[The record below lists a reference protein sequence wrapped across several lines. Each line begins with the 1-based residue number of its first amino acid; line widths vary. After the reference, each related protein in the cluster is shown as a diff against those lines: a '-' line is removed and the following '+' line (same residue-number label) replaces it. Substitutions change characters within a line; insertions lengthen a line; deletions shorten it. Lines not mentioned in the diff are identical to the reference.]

1 MLTGEA
7 AHGVD
12 GLVREVVVGC
22 GVVLDQL
29 SVLHLV
35 TLPDSVDLLVDLSS
49 VVVALLTS
57 SGHSVLD
64 PAGMPSSNTS
74 DLPQTLVSLSGQLLS
89 VPPGGDALKTVAL
102 GHTNHVNHLVLGEHR
117 GDGNLL
123 LEMVPGEV
131 NLVRD
136 GATVELNLHDVRLL
150 LPPSKDLLL
159 TEVIGPLSA
168 GLGEGFLLGLRP
180 VLVESPLGLLAD
192 VLSPDSLES
201 PESPGGLDIA
211 DHTNSN
217 EGRGLDDGHSLH
229 NLLLVNLG
237 AGSVHLSHDVSHA
250 GLVSEEGGHVDG
262 L

>member
-102 GHTNHVNHLVLGEHR
+102 GHTNHVNHLVLGEHC

-150 LPPSKDLLL
+150 LPPSKDLHLSVDNDSDHGTVLLHLSEVLLNLLL

-168 GLGEGFLLGLRP
+168 GLGEGFLL
-180 VLVESPLGLLAD
+180 
-192 VLSPDSLES
+192 
-201 PESPGGLDIA
+201 
-211 DHTNSN
+211 
-217 EGRGLDDGHSLH
+217 
-229 NLLLVNLG
+229 VNLG
-237 AGSVHLSHDVSHA
+237 AGSVHLSHDMSHA